1 MSRVVLAKM
10 KPSFHHVARKVN
22 MRFLRSLQPWM
33 VGLALIHVILPG
45 NVLRAAEG
53 PSGIEEPAPPAVLT
67 RDIDLGRSQQ
77 LRGQL
82 VNRDGKP
89 LANQRVV
96 AIQGDSTPMQTT
108 TDRSGRFVFVGLKAG
123 LYQVQAE
130 HGLAMCRCWSDR
142 TAPPA
147 AVNELLLVSDAQAV
161 RGQRPFAEILS
172 GPILIGLII
181 AAAIAIPI
189 AIHESQDSAS

>member
-1 MSRVVLAKM
+1 
-10 KPSFHHVARKVN
+10 
-22 MRFLRSLQPWM
+22 MRFLTSLQPWM

-53 PSGIEEPAPPAVLT
+53 PTSPEDSTPPTVVT

-96 AIQGDSTPMQTT
+96 AIQGDRTPMQTM

-130 HGLAMCRCWSDR
+130 HGLAMCRCWSDS

>member
-1 MSRVVLAKM
+1 
-10 KPSFHHVARKVN
+10 
-22 MRFLRSLQPWM
+22 MRFMTSIRPWL
-33 VGLALIHVILPG
+33 VGLALIHVAIPWQA
-45 NVLRAAEG
+45 VRAAEG
-53 PSGIEEPAPPAVLT
+53 EAEPAAIVT
-67 RDIDLGRSQQ
+67 RDIDLGRTQQ

-89 LANQRVV
+89 LANQRVI
-96 AIQGDSTPMQTT
+96 ALQGETTPMQTT

-123 LYQVQAE
+123 IYQVQAE
-130 HGLAMCRCWSDR
+130 NCLALCRCWSDQ

-147 AVNELLLVSDAQAV
+147 AVTELLLVSDDQAV